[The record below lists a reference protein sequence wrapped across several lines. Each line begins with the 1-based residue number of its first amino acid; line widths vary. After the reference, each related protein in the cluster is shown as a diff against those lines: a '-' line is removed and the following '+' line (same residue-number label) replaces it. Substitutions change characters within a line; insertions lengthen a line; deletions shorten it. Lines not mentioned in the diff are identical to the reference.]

1 MITFLRGKLRQVT
14 PGGVVLEVNGVGFW
28 VHTWGVQ
35 DWPPLGHEVIL
46 HTHMVIKGETIEL
59 YGFKTPEELN
69 IFQLLLG
76 VTGMGP
82 KGAQV
87 LASSVSPSRLIQ
99 AIVEEDTGFLTALPG
114 IGPKKAKR
122 LVVELKDRL
131 LKSGFQILEG
141 KEISHT
147 AEDEVL
153 GALVNLGYT
162 ASEVQEPLRRAREQL
177 GPGASSAELLQA
189 VLRILGSVK

>member
-1 MITFLRGKLRQVT
+1 MITFLQGRLRQVT

-28 VHTWGVQ
+28 VHTFGIQ
-35 DWPPLGHEVIL
+35 DWPPLGTEIL
-46 HTHMVIKGETIEL
+46 LYTQMVIRGETLEL
-59 YGFKTPEELN
+59 YGFKTSEQLN
-69 IFQLLLG
+69 IFRLLLS

-87 LASSVSPSRLIQ
+87 LATSISPSRLIQ

-131 LKSGFQILEG
+131 LKGDFPVLEEG
-141 KEISHT
+141 NAHKPE
-147 AEDEVL
+147 EEVL
-153 GALVNLGYT
+153 AALLNLGYT
-162 ASEVQEPLRRAREQL
+162 ASEVKEPLRKAREQL
-177 GPGASSAELLQA
+177 GPGASSADLLQA
-189 VLRILGSVK
+189 VLKILGSNK